1 RATADALRLAGN
13 RGRGECT
20 ARRTQLFGFLVGAIA
35 AGVGVLELHAPGL
48 GFGLGAFLGLHAG
61 HLVFVADAHARQQRD
76 HVALDL
82 LQHVGEQLEG
92 LALVLLLGLLLGIA
106 AQVDALA

>member
-1 RATADALRLAGN
+1 MAVLELLPAAARAGFVAADVGELRVLARATADALRLAGN

-61 HLVFVADAHARQQRD
+61 HLVFVADAHARQQR
-76 HVALDL
+76 
-82 LQHVGEQLEG
+82 
-92 LALVLLLGLLLGIA
+92 
-106 AQVDALA
+106 